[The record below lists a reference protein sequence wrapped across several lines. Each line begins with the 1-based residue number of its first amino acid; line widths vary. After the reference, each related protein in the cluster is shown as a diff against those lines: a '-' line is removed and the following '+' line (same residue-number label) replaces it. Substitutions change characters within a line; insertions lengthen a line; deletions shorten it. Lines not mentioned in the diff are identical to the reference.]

1 VFGFAQNEVLM
12 SAIGA
17 LTFCGFIVYDTK
29 RITDGTHPEHSLQ
42 SHQYII
48 GALELY
54 LDIINLFIYLLKL
67 FGERED

>member
-1 VFGFAQNEVLM
+1 M

-17 LTFCGFIVYDTK
+17 LTSCGFIVYDPT

>member
-1 VFGFAQNEVLM
+1 M

-54 LDIINLFIYLLKL
+54 LDIINLFIYMLQAMANN
-67 FGERED
+67 ER